1 MKLSKVLLSSAV
13 LVAAMA
19 TMFVGCK
26 ADSDGEG
33 DIDGS
38 KWNRTMTIDA
48 TDASKTPLTSKYRR
62 YWHEFSSNEACAE
75 ITTTIT
81 INLDDCVLESGKA
94 SVVGFAFDYN
104 KNATDKTKT
113 DFNLIGINPQTRKF
127 YVERYIGVAKQAED
141 SLDTDASSLEAVSKT
156 DLEVSSIKKTNGWC
170 NLTDDMYTIDETG
183 KIITCVV
190 KISQENKKYSVS
202 LCSVK
207 VAEYDASDSTNTKKI
222 SGTDYAVGGVLCYG
236 NVGKGVKLVANYK
249 TDKTDVTGTLMENVD
264 EE

>member
-38 KWNRTMTIDA
+38 KWDRTMTIDA
-48 TDASKTPLTSKYRR
+48 TENSKTPLTSKYRR

-75 ITTTIT
+75 IKTTIT
-81 INLDDCVLESGKA
+81 INLDECKFIAGTT
-94 SVVGFAFDYN
+94 SVVGLAFDYN
-104 KNATDKTKT
+104 ENTADKTKR
-113 DFNLIGINPQTRKF
+113 DFNLIGVNPNTQKF
-127 YVERYIGVAKQAED
+127 YVERYTGIPKQSDET
-141 SLDTDASSLEAVSKT
+141 LDTNNSSLADGAVN
-156 DLEVSSIKKTNGWC
+156 LELTSMNKNSGWC
-170 NLTDDMYTIDETG
+170 TLKDNMYSIDG

-190 KISQENKKYSVS
+190 KIKQENKKYSVY
-202 LCSVK
+202 LGEEK
-207 VAEYDASDSTNTKKI
+207 VAEYDATASTKTKKI
-222 SGTDYAVGGVLCYG
+222 NRTEYAVGGILSYG

-249 TDKTDVTGTLMENVD
+249 TNKADVTGTLMENID